1 MTATGRSTPR
11 GGQSLLTVYSL
22 TSSSRLLLALALA
35 TIACSDSGADDQAAD
50 EPWVDIGLSA
60 GEGGLGFAR
69 LEPGGEV
76 PLLTFGQGGTHAL
89 LAIRCVGL
97 GSSAFVNVT
106 ITNLQ
111 TGTEV
116 RSAPSASP
124 QLLIC
129 REPEVCDLVP
139 FLVMTG
145 GLTAPGQ
152 ERDGLPI
159 RIDAEAHNVAGARAR
174 DERTAVLSTRS
185 L

>member
-1 MTATGRSTPR
+1 MHT
-11 GGQSLLTVYSL
+11 LTL
-22 TSSSRLLLALALA
+22 SSRLLLALALA
-35 TIACSDSGADDQAAD
+35 LAAVACSGADAD

-60 GEGGLGFAR
+60 GDGGLGFAR
-69 LEPGGEV
+69 LEAGGEV

-89 LAIRCVGL
+89 LAIRCAGF
-97 GSSAFVNVT
+97 GRSAFVNVT
-106 ITNLQ
+106 ITNLR
-111 TGTEV
+111 TGTQV
-116 RSAPSASP
+116 QSAPSASP

-145 GLTAPGQ
+145 GLTEPGV

-159 RIDAEAHNVAGARAR
+159 RIDAEAHNVAGERAR
-174 DERTAVLSTRS
+174 TEREGVLSTRE

>member
-1 MTATGRSTPR
+1 MF
-11 GGQSLLTVYSL
+11 
-22 TSSSRLLLALALA
+22 
-35 TIACSDSGADDQAAD
+35 ACSGSGGD

-60 GEGGLGFAR
+60 GEGGLGFDP
-69 LEPGGEV
+69 LEPGGQV

-89 LAIRCVGL
+89 LAIRCGGL
-97 GSSAFVNVT
+97 GSRAFVNVT

-111 TGTEV
+111 TGVQVQST
-116 RSAPSASP
+116 PSASP

-145 GLTAPGQ
+145 GLSEPGEQ
-152 ERDGLPI
+152 RDGLPI
-159 RIDAEAHNVAGARAR
+159 RIEAEAHNVGGARAR
-174 DERTAVLSTRS
+174 EEREAVLSTRD

>member
-1 MTATGRSTPR
+1 VYA
-11 GGQSLLTVYSL
+11 LTL
-22 TSSSRLLLALALA
+22 PACLLLASALA
-35 TIACSDSGADDQAAD
+35 AFACSGEPAGAD
-50 EPWVDIGLSA
+50 EPRVDIGLSA
-60 GEGGLGFAR
+60 GEGGLGFER

-116 RSAPSASP
+116 RSTPSASP

-145 GLTAPGQ
+145 GLTEPGQ

-159 RIDAEAHNVAGARAR
+159 RVDVEAHNVAGARAR
-174 DERTAVLSTRS
+174 EEREAVLSTRN

>member
-1 MTATGRSTPR
+1 LYTPR
-11 GGQSLLTVYSL
+11 LP
-22 TSSSRLLLALALA
+22 SRLVLAFSLAA
-35 TIACSDSGADDQAAD
+35 IGCSGSGADDGAAD

-89 LAIRCVGL
+89 LAIRCAGL

-111 TGTEV
+111 TGTQV
-116 RSAPSASP
+116 QSTPSASP

-129 REPEVCDLVP
+129 REPELCDLVP

-159 RIDAEAHNVAGARAR
+159 RIDAEAHNAAGERAR
-174 DERTAVLSTRS
+174 EEREAVLSTRS

>member
-1 MTATGRSTPR
+1 VYA
-11 GGQSLLTVYSL
+11 LTF
-22 TSSSRLLLALALA
+22 SSPLLLVFALAA
-35 TIACSDSGADDQAAD
+35 SACSGADEGAEGA
-50 EPWVDIGLSA
+50 PWVDIGLSA
-60 GEGGLGFAR
+60 GQGGLGFAR

-89 LAIRCVGL
+89 LAIRCAGL

-116 RSAPSASP
+116 QSAPSASP

-145 GLTAPGQ
+145 GLTEPGQ
-152 ERDGLPI
+152 ERDGLLI
-159 RIDAEAHNVAGARAR
+159 RIDAEAHNAAGERARA
-174 DERTAVLSTRS
+174 EREGVLSTGN